1 MVSIRILNSVELWI
15 FCENVLFCKIF
26 EMKNVVLFASGNGT
40 NAENIIR
47 YFKEKNDV
55 VINQVLT
62 NNPQAGVIERA
73 KNLDVPVT
81 VFDRETLEHP
91 ETLVAKLKDLGTDLI
106 VLAGFLWKIPDEFI
120 HAFPNRI
127 MNIHPALLP
136 KFGGKGMYGMH
147 VHMAVIENKESKSGI
162 TIHYVNEKYDE
173 GAIIFQAETPVY
185 ENDTPESL
193 AERIHKL
200 EYEYFPKIIEQ
211 TLLNL

>member
-1 MVSIRILNSVELWI
+1 
-15 FCENVLFCKIF
+15 
-26 EMKNVVLFASGNGT
+26 MKNVVLFASGNGT

-47 YFKEKNDV
+47 YFKDKKTA
-55 VINQVLT
+55 VITQVMT

-73 KNLDVPVT
+73 KNLGVPVT
-81 VFDRETLEHP
+81 VFDKETLKHP
-91 ETLVAKLKDLGTDLI
+91 ETLVAELKDMGTDMI
-106 VLAGFLWKIPDEFI
+106 VLAGFLWKIPDGLL
-120 HAFPNRI
+120 HVYQDRI

-136 KFGGKGMYGMH
+136 KFGGKGMYGRH
-147 VHMAVIENKESKSGI
+147 VHEAVIENKETKSGI

-200 EYEYFPKIIEQ
+200 EYEYFPQIVEQ